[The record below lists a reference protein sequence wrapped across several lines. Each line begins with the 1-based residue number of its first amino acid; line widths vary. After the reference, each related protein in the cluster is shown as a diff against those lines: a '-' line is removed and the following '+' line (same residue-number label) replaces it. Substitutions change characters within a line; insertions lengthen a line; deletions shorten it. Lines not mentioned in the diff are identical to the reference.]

1 MLVQNNLRLSIAELT
16 AGVRLAMIKLKYS
29 STTLCIYDCI
39 WKDLIEYCNKQSITS
54 FDIDVANDFAVN
66 CYNQKIGEACKKRDD
81 FRKKTVGRAMQHLLD
96 YQNYGVIFQLT
107 IRDGYQWHSQ
117 YKNEFDA
124 YTSEMI
130 QKGYSKSTLITI
142 KSEVASFQMFLLQR
156 NIHSLADLNVN
167 DIESFILT
175 FAKYAKSTIPKRMY
189 YLRILLKFLHKIGKT
204 ANDLSLACPHIKR
217 GNYANS
223 LPSVFSEEEIVRILA
238 SVDRANPVGKRDY
251 ALLLIVVRLGLRASD
266 VIRLKFSDIDW
277 HNKKISVLQSKTHET
292 VHLPLLEDIGWAII
306 DYLKNGRPQTECEYI
321 FVKHKPVNGYYG
333 EFETNPY
340 SILQKYLS
348 RANISS
354 DHERRHGLHALR
366 HSLASEMLLKEIP
379 LPVISG
385 VLGHANTNT
394 TSVYLKIDINQL
406 KKCALEVYCEKK

>member
-1 MLVQNNLRLSIAELT
+1 MSVQNNFQLSIAELT
-16 AGVRLAMIKLKYS
+16 AAVRIAMIKLKYS

-39 WKDLIEYCNKQSITS
+39 WKDLIEYCSQRSITS

-66 CYNQKIGEACKKRDD
+66 CYNQRIGDACKKGDD

-96 YQNYGVIFQLT
+96 YQGYGIIFQLSS
-107 IRDGYQWHSQ
+107 RDNYQWHSR
-117 YKNEFDA
+117 YKCAFNK
-124 YTSEMI
+124 YISEMI
-130 QKGYSKSTLITI
+130 KKGYSKSTLITI
-142 KSEVASFQMFLLQR
+142 KSEMASFQMFLLQR
-156 NIHSLADLNVN
+156 NVN
-167 DIESFILT
+167 YIAELTGSDIQSFILT
-175 FAKYAKSTIPKRMY
+175 FSKYAKSTIPKKMY
-189 YLRILLKFLHKIGKT
+189 YLRLLLQYMYQIGET
-204 ANDLSLACPHIKR
+204 ADDLSLVCPHVKR

-223 LPSVFSEEEIVRILA
+223 LPSVFSENEIIRILA
-238 SVDRANPVGKRDY
+238 SIDKESPVGKRDY
-251 ALLLIVVRLGLRASD
+251 ALLLAVIRLGLRASD
-266 VIRLKFSDIDW
+266 IIRLRFCNIDW
-277 HNKKISVLQSKTHET
+277 HNKNISVFQSKTHET
-292 VHLPLLEDIGWAII
+292 VHLPLPEDVGWAII

-321 FVKHKPVNGYYG
+321 FVKHAPVNGYYG

-366 HSLASEMLLKEIP
+366 HSLASELLLKEIP

-394 TSVYLKIDINQL
+394 TGVYLKIDVNQL
-406 KKCALEVYCEKK
+406 RKCALEV